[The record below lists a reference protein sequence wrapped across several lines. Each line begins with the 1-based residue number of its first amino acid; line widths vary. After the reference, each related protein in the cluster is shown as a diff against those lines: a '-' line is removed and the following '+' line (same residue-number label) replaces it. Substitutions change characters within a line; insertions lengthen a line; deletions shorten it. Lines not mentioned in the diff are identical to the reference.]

1 LQYIKKVK
9 MQGRYKIPIPILT
22 SGCSSF
28 RERGHGKRFQVEFK
42 SSENGFEIK
51 NEKFGHGSKKLEIKC
66 SVAFGFKL
74 KDHTFWHPL
83 QAHHLPRRFDVLR
96 KGVMR

>member
-9 MQGRYKIPIPILT
+9 MQRRYKIPIPNLI

-28 RERGHGKRFQVEFK
+28 RKRGHGKRFQIEFK

-51 NEKFGHGSKKLEIKC
+51 NGKIGHGSKKLEFKS

-74 KDHTFWHPL
+74 GEHTFYRPL
-83 QAHHLPRRFDVLR
+83 QAYPLPRWLIGLR